1 MILLDIMLPDG
12 DGRDFLRFLRG
23 LNNNVPVIV
32 MTARSEISDRV
43 DLLDIGADDYILSH
57 LILLNWR
64 HVAGLFLDVIEDKIS
79 WP

>member
-43 DLLDIGADDYILSH
+43 DLLILEQTITSLSH

-64 HVAGLFLDVIEDKIS
+64 HVAGLF
-79 WP
+79 